1 MDMKD
6 GDDPQQVGIAFAEIV
21 LGVTV
26 SEDAPDP
33 ASPLGRV
40 RAFTEKYGED
50 ALGPEHFAA
59 AREGRPLLP

>member
-1 MDMKD
+1 MDMN
-6 GDDPQQVGIAFAEIV
+6 DPQQVGIAFAEIA

-26 SEDAPDP
+26 SDGPPDP
-33 ASPLGRV
+33 SSPLGRV

-50 ALGPEHFAA
+50 ALRPEHFTA

>member
-1 MDMKD
+1 MDVN
-6 GDDPQQVGIAFAEIV
+6 DPQQVGIAFAEIV

-26 SEDAPDP
+26 SDDPPDP
-33 ASPLGRV
+33 SSALGRV

-50 ALGPEHFAA
+50 ALRPEHFTA

>member
-1 MDMKD
+1 MDMN
-6 GDDPQQVGIAFAEIV
+6 DPQQVGIAFAEIV

-26 SEDAPDP
+26 SEDPPDP
-33 ASPLGRV
+33 SSPLGRV

-50 ALGPEHFAA
+50 ALRPEHFTA